1 MTRIMANSGNT
12 QPPEYIGRYQI
23 KEKIAKGGMAT
34 IYRGLDNLIGRNV
47 AIKITNTTDE
57 AWGNTDSQKIM
68 RQFEREAQISG
79 QLSHH
84 NFVTIYDAGRQDDLC
99 YLVMELM
106 DGTTLD
112 KIIKGAKP
120 KRDMRQK
127 LEILIQVARAL
138 HHGHQRGIIHRDI
151 KPSNIMALSNGQTKV
166 MDFGVAT
173 ISDESNI
180 KVTEETIESVGGTPY
195 YMSPEQINK
204 VKVDAKSDLF
214 SLAVVAYELLSGKRP
229 FTSDNMF
236 NLYEKILRSE
246 PVALQEIDPS
256 IPDKVAALIIIC
268 LNKSA
273 NLRLPSCKAFA
284 DQLDEII
291 NNSFFEDEGKVITE
305 ETLKLL
311 RKYRESFPFFFD
323 MDNSQIYKLLQV
335 CQVKKY
341 KKGDVIFKEGTV
353 AREMYL
359 VMSGDVRIT
368 RGNNDSGS
376 ILINILKRGQ
386 VFGEM
391 GIIDGAPR
399 SATAIAETDCQALI
413 LHQVSLL
420 RCDDNTAGKIY
431 RNLSHILS
439 GKLRSAS
446 VRLEDI
452 NRQTNI

>member
-1 MTRIMANSGNT
+1 MTRIMANSGKT
-12 QPPEYIGRYQI
+12 QPPEYIGRYLI

-47 AIKITNTTDE
+47 AIKITNTTDK
-57 AWGNTDSQKIM
+57 AWENTDSQKIM

-173 ISDESNI
+173 ISNESNI
-180 KVTEETIESVGGTPY
+180 KVTEETIESFGGTPY

-256 IPDKVAALIIIC
+256 VPDKVAALIIIC

-273 NLRLPSCKAFA
+273 DLRLPSCKAFA

-291 NNSFFEDEGKVITE
+291 NNSFFEDEGKVIT
-305 ETLKLL
+305 K
-311 RKYRESFPFFFD
+311 ES
-323 MDNSQIYKLLQV
+323 S
-335 CQVKKY
+335 
-341 KKGDVIFKEGTV
+341 
-353 AREMYL
+353 
-359 VMSGDVRIT
+359 
-368 RGNNDSGS
+368 
-376 ILINILKRGQ
+376 
-386 VFGEM
+386 
-391 GIIDGAPR
+391 
-399 SATAIAETDCQALI
+399 
-413 LHQVSLL
+413 
-420 RCDDNTAGKIY
+420 
-431 RNLSHILS
+431 
-439 GKLRSAS
+439 
-446 VRLEDI
+446 
-452 NRQTNI
+452 